1 MALNFPD
8 IDPVIVRLGPL
19 AIRWYAVAYMAGLI
33 LGWRY
38 MRYLV
43 ARAPKPMTAEQVDDF
58 LVWAT
63 FAVVLGGRI
72 GYVLFYKPLDYFN
85 DPAEILAVWKG
96 GMSFHGGMLGVIAA
110 VLIFSWRNHI
120 NALRMADALATVVP
134 LGLFFGRLANFVN
147 GELIGRPAPPDLP
160 WAMIFPNGGPEPR
173 HPSQLYEAGLEGLTL
188 LILLH
193 LLWRVKAVRMRT
205 GTLTGCFLLGYAA
218 ARIFAEFF
226 REPDAFLGPVIG
238 QATMGQVLSIPVAVA
253 GLALIVWP
261 RRGKA

>member
-43 ARAPKPMTAEQVDDF
+43 ARAPKAMTAQQVDDF

-72 GYVLFYKPLDYFN
+72 GYVLFYKPLDYLR
-85 DPAEILAVWKG
+85 DPGEIVAVWRG
-96 GMSFHGGMLGVIAA
+96 GMSFHGGMLGVIIAIL
-110 VLIFSWRNHI
+110 VYSWRHHI
-120 NALRMADALATVVP
+120 DRLKMGDAMAVVVP
-134 LGLFFGRLANFVN
+134 IGLLFGRLANFVN

-160 WAMIFPNGGPEPR
+160 WAMIFPDGGPLPR
-173 HPSQLYEAGLEGLTL
+173 HPSQLYEAALEGLAL
-188 LILLH
+188 LIVMH
-193 LLWRVKAVRMRT
+193 LLWRRESIRLRY
-205 GTLTGCFLLGYAA
+205 GTLTGCFLLGYAC

-238 QATMGQVLSIPVAVA
+238 QATMGQVLSIPVAIA
-253 GLALIVWP
+253 GIALIAWP
-261 RRGKA
+261 RRGTA